1 MSKFQVYGQ
10 RKTQYL
16 VSCFILHQGHWITQ
30 FFICF
35 VFSLLHFAASKI
47 SSLCACQYFQ
57 MWWRNLTVIEKFSF
71 LLHIN
76 FPMVL
81 NDQKLWYFIKNKIS
95 QIMTHSS
102 KWIRS
107 KRSEIHTNNSLIIH
121 CSFVMSKYIY
131 NIYYIYIYTKNKK
144 HSKIK

>member
-1 MSKFQVYGQ
+1 MLNFQVYGQ
-10 RKTQYL
+10 RKTQYF
-16 VSCFILHQGHWITQ
+16 VSCFILHQGQWITQ

-47 SSLCACQYFQ
+47 SSLYACQYFQ
-57 MWWRNLTVIEKFSF
+57 MWWRNLTIIEKFSF

-81 NDQKLWYFIKNKIS
+81 NDQKLWYFIKDKIS
-95 QIMTHSS
+95 KIMTHSW
-102 KWIRS
+102 KWIPS
-107 KRSEIHTNNSLIIH
+107 KRYEIHTDNSLIIH
-121 CSFVMSKYIY
+121 CSLVMSK
-131 NIYYIYIYTKNKK
+131 YTKNKK